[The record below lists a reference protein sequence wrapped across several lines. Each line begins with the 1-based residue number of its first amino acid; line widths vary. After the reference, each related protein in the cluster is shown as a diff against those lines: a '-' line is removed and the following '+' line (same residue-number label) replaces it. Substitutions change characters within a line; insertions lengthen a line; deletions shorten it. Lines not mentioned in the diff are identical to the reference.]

1 MQIGRDALD
10 LLVPVLEARLSEQ
23 SRQKVARLALFGDLR
38 VQHSQALDQHAA
50 VKLAIEAGLTFL
62 QTQPAG
68 LKLLHQTQ
76 ALAVGIGVDAIAVRL
91 TLALQQPELLVVEQ
105 RRAREPYALRQF
117 RYLIHLLPCPIALIS
132 SLNAVLRC
140 EAVDRS
146 SIDRTGCLLF

>member
-91 TLALQQPELLVVEQ
+91 TLAL
-105 RRAREPYALRQF
+105 
-117 RYLIHLLPCPIALIS
+117 
-132 SLNAVLRC
+132 
-140 EAVDRS
+140 
-146 SIDRTGCLLF
+146 